1 MRTQVRDSAWRAL
14 HISSLPFNNFSNREI
29 RFVSEHHTHL
39 LQLLLVAW
47 TTDHTNAMPLQSPLH
62 ISRASLLLRIHVGSL
77 SVQTTVFCGMTCW
90 FYKISWNS
98 ILLLQLKI
106 KIVKYSVHIA
116 NNTVPLNKW
125 SFLKTAV
132 KFSRNFYLMN
142 FVYMCVRERHTNRD
156 SVVGD
161 WKAGRNRV
169 WRARYV
175 SLWVYVYI
183 DTVTEKWPT
192 NDFQR
197 GFGSEF

>member
-1 MRTQVRDSAWRAL
+1 MQCLSRVHFTCLGLPCYLGSTWVLYQCRQQ
-14 HISSLPFNNFSNREI
+14 SS
-29 RFVSEHHTHL
+29 
-39 LQLLLVAW
+39 VAW
-47 TTDHTNAMPLQSPLH
+47 HADFM
-62 ISRASLLLRIHVGSL
+62 
-77 SVQTTVFCGMTCW
+77 
-90 FYKISWNS
+90 ISWNS
-98 ILLLQLKI
+98 ILLLPLKI

-132 KFSRNFYLMN
+132 KFSRNFCLMN
-142 FVYMCVRERHTNRD
+142 FVYMCVRERHTDRD